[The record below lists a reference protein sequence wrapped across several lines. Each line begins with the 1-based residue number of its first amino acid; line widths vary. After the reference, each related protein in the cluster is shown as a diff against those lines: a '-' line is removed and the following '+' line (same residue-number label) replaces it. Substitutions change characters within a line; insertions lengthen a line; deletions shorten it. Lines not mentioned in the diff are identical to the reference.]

1 MEVGAHKTSLDQSF
15 FIELIQE
22 SEWSGICVGML
33 ATVTVWLIIDWLT
46 NSNLFDWLH
55 LSMTNTIRHY
65 LDNGQSIDQFINDVL
80 HMTDS
85 FI

>member
-22 SEWSGICVGML
+22 SEWSSICVGVL